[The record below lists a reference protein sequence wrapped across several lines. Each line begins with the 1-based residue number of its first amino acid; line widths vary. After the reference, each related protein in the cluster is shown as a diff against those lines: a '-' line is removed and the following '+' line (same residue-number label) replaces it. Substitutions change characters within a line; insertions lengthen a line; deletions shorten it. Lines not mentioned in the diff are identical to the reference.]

1 MTPEHHS
8 LPQFSQLPQL
18 DQAAQQAWQQGR
30 ARYAVDLYLA
40 NLHQFERYPGAWYNC
55 AFYLRHAGDFQLA
68 IEHYQRALKLGID
81 SPEEVW
87 LNIGVIHNEGLL
99 DNQAALAAFEQALA
113 LRPNYLP
120 ALLNLGN
127 CHEQQGD
134 RSAAAACF
142 RKVIEL
148 EPINGYAFARLADVT
163 QFDASADPL
172 ISAMQQLLAQAN
184 LPHDDHVD
192 LLFAL
197 GKAHDDCAEYATA
210 FSFYQQANKLN
221 AQRMPAWQAEQ
232 QQAFARAQTA
242 WLEVEPTANSVGA
255 QGIPVF
261 ICGMFRSGSTLL
273 EQMLGAHSEVSTGG
287 ELDFFARFDP
297 ARRGQAATN
306 ALARQLGADY
316 LNFVS
321 ERLPAQRYFTDKRP
335 DNIWRMGLIK
345 RALPEAKFIVTKRHP
360 LDNALSVYFTRLG
373 AGMNYANSISD
384 TLAFIAQ
391 QEQLLTEWQQ
401 DFGADIYTI
410 DYEQVVQQPEQ
421 QLRALLEW
429 LDLPW
434 QAACLDFHQR
444 RNSVRTA
451 SVWQVRQPLYT
462 RSIQRYKNYAE
473 FLPPWPEPKQ

>member
-1 MTPEHHS
+1 MTSEPHS
-8 LPQFSQLPQL
+8 LPQFAQLSQL
-18 DQAAQQAWQQGR
+18 DQAAHQAWQQGR
-30 ARYAVDLYLA
+30 SRYAADLYRA
-40 NLHQFERYPGAWYNC
+40 NLHPFAQHAGAWYNC

-68 IEHYQRALKLGID
+68 IEHYQHALQLGID

-87 LNIGVIHNEGLL
+87 LNIGVIYNEGLL
-99 DNQAALAAFEQALA
+99 DNQAASAAFSQALV
-113 LRPNYLP
+113 LRQDYLP

-148 EPINGYAFARLADVT
+148 EPSHGYGFARLADITKFSVT
-163 QFDASADPL
+163 DDPL
-172 ISAMQQLLAQAN
+172 IEAMQQLLTQPDVAQ
-184 LPHDDHVD
+184 DDRIDV
-192 LLFAL
+192 LFAL
-197 GKAHDDCAEYATA
+197 GKAHDDCADYAAA
-210 FSFYQQANKLN
+210 FNYYRQANALN
-221 AQRMPAWQAEQ
+221 AQRMSPWQAAQ
-232 QQAFARAQTA
+232 QQTFAQAQKQ
-242 WLEVEPTANSVGA
+242 WLEVESADNSVGA

-297 ARRGQAATN
+297 VHRGQTATN
-306 ALARQLGADY
+306 TLARQLAADY
-316 LNFVS
+316 RNFVS

-335 DNIWRMGLIK
+335 DNIWRLGLIK
-345 RALPEAKFIVTKRHP
+345 RALPQAKFIVTQRHP

-384 TLAFIAQ
+384 TLAFIEQ
-391 QEQLLTEWQQ
+391 QQQLLSDWQLE
-401 DFGADIYTI
+401 FGADIYVI

-434 QAACLDFHQR
+434 EAACLDFHQR

-473 FLPPWPEPKQ
+473 FLPQWPGPAQ